1 MNHLDTGTLYVYCV
15 FLSVTMSCTVGMLH
29 TRENVNTTTMMTRA
43 SMIKDLIVMKTGQLK
58 KNERVPSIRIYSF
71 YSFSPTMRRLQ
82 NRHFSS
88 SLYMAPKNDY
98 ATKVVLCKI
107 IATSASEN
115 TGISSNVVIR

>member
-1 MNHLDTGTLYVYCV
+1 MNHLDTGTLYVCF

-58 KNERVPSIRIYSF
+58 KNERVPIIYSF

-82 NRHFSS
+82 DRHFSS
-88 SLYMAPKNDY
+88 SLYMAPTLK
-98 ATKVVLCKI
+98 TGKMIMPQKLCYVK
-107 IATSASEN
+107 
-115 TGISSNVVIR
+115 